1 MPGDGVDEGTTRD
14 EVDQSTTLD
23 ALSTE
28 GARPELADIDLW
40 PTLDAVHLFM
50 GDHQHALDVLR
61 GRERSIAAAAD
72 AIAARMGSRGRLI
85 YVGAGTGGRMAAVD
99 AAEIGPTYGL
109 SGRVVAVFAGG
120 VEALV
125 DGREYYEDDADA
137 GAAGVAALDPTRDDV
152 VFGVSASGRTPYVLG
167 GIEAG
172 RAAGSLT
179 IGFACTEASPLAVM
193 SALAIETPT
202 GPEIIGGSTRLK
214 AGSVQKT
221 VLSTISTLVMI
232 KLGRT
237 YGNLMVDMAA
247 DNAKLHRRAVRMLV
261 QATGVADP
269 VAEAALE
276 EAGGR
281 AKVAVVALLAAV
293 PAARAEELL
302 RASGGQVRKAV
313 SLADT
318 PE

>member
-1 MPGDGVDEGTTRD
+1 MEAVRVPGE
-14 EVDQSTTLD
+14 ELD

-50 GDHQHALDVLR
+50 DDHQHALDVLR
-61 GRERSIAAAAD
+61 GREQAIAAAAD
-72 AIAARMGSRGRLI
+72 AIAIRMGSGGRLI

-120 VEALV
+120 VGALA
-125 DGREYYEDDADA
+125 DGREFYEDDADA
-137 GAAGVAALDPTRDDV
+137 GAAGVAALTPTRDDV

-167 GIEAG
+167 GVEAG
-172 RAAGSLT
+172 RTAGCLT
-179 IGFACTEASPLAVM
+179 VGFACTEASPLARM
-193 SALAIETPT
+193 SALAIEIPT

-214 AGSVQKT
+214 AGSVQKIVLNT
-221 VLSTISTLVMI
+221 VSTLVMI

-237 YGNLMVDMAA
+237 YGNLMVDLAA

-269 VAEAALE
+269 VAETALD

-281 AKVAVVALLAAV
+281 AKVAVVALLAGVSAG
-293 PAARAEELL
+293 RAEELL
-302 RASGGQVRKAV
+302 RAGAGQVRKAV

-318 PE
+318 PEKWHSP